1 METTKLAEFI
11 AEKTG
16 ALTVLV
22 ENTRKLSGGAIQENW
37 AADLVISGGTHE
49 GDQQVVVRCDA
60 PSGVSDSH
68 SRAQEFALL
77 KAAFDAGV
85 TVPEP
90 LWLGDKSVFGR
101 DFFVMRRVQGT
112 AAGHRLVKDAALGGD
127 RTRLTQRLGEEI
139 AKIQRVKPTAALSFL
154 ERPAIHPALHF
165 INKSREYLDHYHTP
179 YPALEWV
186 LRWLEKNL
194 PDREGWRDDNLVL
207 AHRDFRTGNYMVDA
221 LGLTAVLDWEFAAWS
236 HPLEDLG
243 WLCARCWRFGQ
254 QGDAKAA
261 GGIGS
266 REDLLAGYNRIAGKS
281 VQPAELYY
289 WEVFG
294 ELRWAMIAIGQGERH
309 ISGREPSLELALT
322 SHIVPELELHL
333 LRMTGI
339 DFSGHPL
346 PAANRHIRTA
356 SSANKGVA

>member
-1 METTKLAEFI
+1 MDVQALARFV
-11 AEKTG
+11 ADRTG
-16 ALTVLV
+16 AVTVLV
-22 ENTRKLSGGAIQENW
+22 ENVRKLSGGAIQENW
-37 AADLVISGGTHE
+37 AADLVISGGSCE
-49 GDQQVVVRCDA
+49 GDIPVVVRCDA

-77 KAAFDAGV
+77 KAAFEAGV

-90 LWLGDKSVFGR
+90 LWLGGKAVFGR
-101 DFFVMRRVQGT
+101 DFFVMRRVGGT
-112 AAGHRLVKDAALGGD
+112 AAGHRLVKDLSLGGD
-127 RTRLTQRLGEEI
+127 RVALAQRLGEEI
-139 AKIQRVKPTAALSFL
+139 AKIQRVQPGPALAFL
-154 ERPAIHPALHF
+154 ERPAVHPALHF
-165 INKSREYLDHYHTP
+165 IARSRDFLDGYHTP
-179 YPALEWV
+179 YPALEWG
-186 LRWLEKNL
+186 LRWLEQHV
-194 PDREGWRDDNLVL
+194 PDRDTWTQQQLVL

-221 LGLTAVLDWEFAAWS
+221 QGLTAVLDWEFAAWS

-266 REDLLAGYNRIAGKS
+266 REELLAGYNRVSGRA
-281 VQPAELYY
+281 VTPAELYY

-322 SHIVPELELHL
+322 SHIVPELELHI
-333 LRMTGI
+333 LRLTGI
-339 DFSGHPL
+339 DYAQEEQEH
-346 PAANRHIRTA
+346 A
-356 SSANKGVA
+356 